1 MAIFLRANE
10 KARLQA
16 TICGSADGLSL
27 WNHPVLI
34 ILIFALSYI
43 IPFYGT
49 QELLLFKKLFLLLH
63 QDGFDTLFQQK
74 AELLW
79 VIT

>member
-1 MAIFLRANE
+1 MVIFLWSNE

-43 IPFYGT
+43 AFRRTRSHSSNIAFHAGCPENTAGST
-49 QELLLFKKLFLLLH
+49 
-63 QDGFDTLFQQK
+63 
-74 AELLW
+74 
-79 VIT
+79 